1 MAPAKSVLNGKENRP
16 LERSK
21 ISAKDL
27 KNPRL
32 TERNTRGAG
41 GGPLCD
47 KSLPEKPAVHRT
59 QQTGRQPG
67 PVTPRSTPRG
77 PIDPWQEV
85 RQASVEADALEA
97 ELKNLVAECEDL
109 EVQVA
114 AAEAQEVEAEQQL
127 TSQSAAM
134 LSEYASA
141 HERFKSLEEELRAA
155 REGLAARRK
164 ENLELSRK
172 NIEFDRASRTCH
184 AQIAEAQE
192 ELEKCSRSQEAIDE
206 EISAQLK
213 LCEGLRIAAEEQ
225 SQRLS
230 SDLRR
235 FEGMKA
241 KLKALLETVALERQK
256 EVHLLMAE
264 ADDLEQRTQKSLE
277 TCLEVAKKGI
287 VPPEQVLDGD
297 EPPREEV
304 ESSPSGLDCLKCQ

>member
-32 TERNTRGAG
+32 TERNARGPAG

-47 KSLPEKPAVHRT
+47 KSLPEKPVNRT

-77 PIDPWQEV
+77 PDPWQEV

-97 ELKNLVAECEDL
+97 ELKTLVAECEDL

-184 AQIAEAQE
+184 AQIAEVQE

-213 LCEGLRIAAEEQ
+213 LCEGLRFAAEEQ

-241 KLKALLETVALERQK
+241 KLKALLETVALDRQK

-297 EPPREEV
+297 EPPHGEV
-304 ESSPSGLDCLKCQ
+304 KTSS